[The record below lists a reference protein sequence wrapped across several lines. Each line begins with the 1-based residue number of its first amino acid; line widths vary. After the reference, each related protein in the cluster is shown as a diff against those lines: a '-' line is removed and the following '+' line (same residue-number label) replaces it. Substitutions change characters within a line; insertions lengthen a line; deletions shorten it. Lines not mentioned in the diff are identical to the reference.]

1 MNLRDAYLRWW
12 RRCTTA
18 GSITAPT
25 SRSDWIASDDL
36 GGEATEEALGDVDG
50 ILIPGGF
57 GVRGVEG
64 KIDAVRYARERG
76 VPFLG
81 ICLGLQCAV
90 DRVRPQRLRPR
101 GRQLLGVRP
110 GDRRTP

>member
-1 MNLRDAYLRWW
+1 M
-12 RRCTTA
+12 
-18 GSITAPT
+18 
-25 SRSDWIASDDL
+25 
-36 GGEATEEALGDVDG
+36 DG
-50 ILIPGGF
+50 VLIPGGF

-90 DRVRPQRLRPR
+90 VEFARNVCGLDGANSARVRS
-101 GRQLLGVRP
+101 
-110 GDRRTP
+110 GDRRTR

>member
-1 MNLRDAYLRWW
+1 MRIRWV
-12 RRCTTA
+12 
-18 GSITAPT
+18 
-25 SRSDWIASDDL
+25 ASDDL
-36 GGEATEEALGDVDG
+36 TRRPVEEVLGDVDG

-64 KIDAVRYARERG
+64 KIEAVRFARERG

-90 DRVRPQRLRPR
+90 IEFARHVLRSCRRELERVRPGVHRPR
-101 GRQLLGVRP
+101 
-110 GDRRTP
+110 